1 MNTSSM
7 RPPASVQ
14 ARANGP
20 VVPPKPAPPPKVS
33 EVPTPEGMFGAYGG
47 SGAGE
52 AFHAALGQVDDWYG
66 RACAD
71 AGFWDELMEHLRTFA
86 GRATPLY
93 AAEALTAHARRRL
106 ARGDGARVWLKRED
120 LAGTGS
126 GAINHALGF
135 GLIASKAGAR
145 RLVAPTAGG
154 AHGVAVAAAAA
165 HFGLECQLFRPTED
179 PALGV
184 AGLLGARVEDVAGRQ
199 ASLEAAWEAW
209 RREPAAVLL
218 VPPAAVG
225 AHPLPAMVRDFQS
238 IVGRELMAQSL
249 RLFTKLPDVVVSCVG
264 MGAEAAGVFY
274 PFIDDAAVKLVGVE
288 AGGRSGAMGEHAA
301 PLSMGRPGMH
311 MGQAGYV
318 LPEGAGVWSVAAGL
332 AYGFA
337 GPEHAYWKDLNRV
350 RYTVAGDE
358 EAMHAMSL
366 LARTEGIVASIEGSH
381 ALAEALKLA
390 GEMKADQNIVVNLW
404 GRGDKDVELASK
416 LEGRASRE

>member
-7 RPPASVQ
+7 RPPAPT
-14 ARANGP
+14 RANGP
-20 VVPPKPAPPPKVS
+20 VVPPKPAPPPRVS

-47 SGAGE
+47 SAGGE
-52 AFHAALGQVDDWYG
+52 EFRAALGQVDDWYG
-66 RACAD
+66 RACGD
-71 AGFWDELMEHLRTFA
+71 PGFWDELMEHLRSFA

-93 AAEALTAHARRRL
+93 AAEGLTAQARRRL
-106 ARGDGARVWLKRED
+106 ARGEGAKIWLKRED

-135 GLIASKAGAR
+135 ALLAVKAGAR

-154 AHGVAVAAAAA
+154 GHGVAVAAAAA

-179 PALGV
+179 RGVEV
-184 AGLLGARVEDVAGRQ
+184 AGLFGARVSEGEGRMG
-199 ASLEAAWEAW
+199 SLEAAWEAW
-209 RREPAAVLL
+209 RREPGAVLL

-249 RLFTKLPDVVVSCVG
+249 RLLTRLPDVVVSCVG
-264 MGAEAAGVFY
+264 VGAEAAGVFH
-274 PFIDDAAVKLVGVE
+274 PFVDDNAVKLVGVE
-288 AGGRSGAMGEHAA
+288 AGGRSGAPGEHAA
-301 PLSMGRPGMH
+301 PLSMGRPGTVL
-311 MGQAGYV
+311 GQAGYT
-318 LPEGAGVWSVAAGL
+318 LEGAGVQTIAAGL

-337 GPEHAYWKDLNRV
+337 GPEHAYWKDLGRV
-350 RYTVAGDE
+350 RYTAVGDE
-358 EAMHAMSL
+358 EALHAMSL
-366 LARTEGIVASIEGSH
+366 LARTEGIVASVESSH
-381 ALAEALKLA
+381 AVAEALRLA
-390 GEMKADQNIVVNLW
+390 GELKADQNIVVNLW